1 MKDLLVFTCDYP
13 SPPAD
18 ISLLRRSCELYD
30 IELAT
35 YGQDRNWPGYAR
47 GKITDAMLFLKDRDE
62 PFAMFVD
69 GRDTIIVNN
78 TDTILQTYQ
87 RIGSEIVIAGEKTCW
102 PDAALGTHYPFP
114 RPPYHNS
121 PWRYINAGGW
131 IGERRTLVMALE
143 CAADYAGTWPNDDQR
158 MWTEI
163 FLYNGWR
170 NRITIDAG
178 CQIFQCMGG
187 VGSHELGPGGE
198 NLVTHTYPKVLHF
211 NGRTPNIG
219 LWYRT
224 LTGDLGWK
232 GQ

>member
-35 YGQDRNWPGYAR
+35 YGQDRNWPGYAQ
-47 GKITDAMLFLKDRDE
+47 GKIVAAREFLMGREE

-69 GRDTIIVNN
+69 GRDTFLTYGAPN
-78 TDTILQTYQ
+78 ILDQFQ

-102 PDAALGTHYPFP
+102 PDAALGTHYPYP

-121 PWRYINAGGW
+121 PWRFINAGGW
-131 IGERRTLVMALE
+131 IGVRQTLIHALGE
-143 CAADYAGTWPNDDQR
+143 AADYTDKWPNDDQR

-198 NLVTHTYPKVLHF
+198 NLVTHSFPKVLHF

-219 LWYRT
+219 LWYRN